1 MTVQGGRRIVG
12 AAAALRVASLMTV
25 PRLLLL
31 VLLVLAACDSPAA
44 TAPKGAAGPVEVAVV
59 TVARTPVTLTRELP
73 GRVAPLRIAEVRA
86 RVNGIVE
93 KRLFTEGA
101 DVAEG
106 DPLYRIEA
114 APYQAALAA
123 AKASLARAESTLKA
137 SRDVARRDREL
148 LGAGAVSTE
157 LAESSQAGLRGVE
170 ADIAAGR
177 AAVQTARIN
186 LEYTTVAAPIS
197 GRIGRSL
204 VTEGAYVQQS
214 AATLM
219 ATIQQ
224 LDRVYVDVTQS
235 TVELQRLR
243 RELES
248 DRLRPPGGEATVSLI
263 LEDGARYAETG
274 ALQFTDVTVDEST
287 GSVLLRAVFP
297 NPRRELLPGMFVR
310 ARIEQGED
318 PEAILVPQRAVTRDQ
333 RGQAAVLVV
342 GEGEKVERRA
352 IVADRVIG
360 DAWRVVSGLTP
371 GERVIVDGLQRA
383 RPGAEVKVVPAES
396 VGDAKA
402 EAAKK

>member
-1 MTVQGGRRIVG
+1 M
-12 AAAALRVASLMTV
+12 SLMTV

-31 VLLVLAACDSPAA
+31 VMLVVAACDPPAA
-44 TAPKGAAGPVEVAVV
+44 SAPKGAPGPAEVAVI
-59 TVARTPVTLTRELP
+59 TVERTPVTLTRELP

-106 DPLYRIEA
+106 EPLYRIES
-114 APYQAALAA
+114 APYQAALASA
-123 AKASLARAESTLKA
+123 RASLARAESALTS

-148 LGAGAVSTE
+148 EGAGAVS
-157 LAESSQAGLRGVE
+157 AEAAERSQAGLRGVE
-170 ADIAAGR
+170 AEIAAGR

-186 LEYTTVAAPIS
+186 LEYTTVTAPIS

-204 VTEGAYVQQS
+204 VSEGAYVQQS

-248 DRLRPPGGEATVSLI
+248 DRLRPSGEAAKVSLI
-263 LEDGARYAETG
+263 LEDGTRYAETG
-274 ALQFTDVTVDEST
+274 ALQFTDVTVDAST

-318 PEAILVPQRAVTRDQ
+318 PQAILVPQRAVTRDQ
-333 RGQAAVLVV
+333 RGQAAVLVI

-360 DAWRVVSGLTP
+360 DAWRVVSGLAP
-371 GERVIVDGLQRA
+371 GDRVVVDGLQRA
-383 RPGAEVKVVPAES
+383 RPGAEVKAAPA
-396 VGDAKA
+396 GDAKA
-402 EAAKK
+402 EAAAK

>member
-1 MTVQGGRRIVG
+1 M
-12 AAAALRVASLMTV
+12 SLMTV

-31 VLLVLAACDSPAA
+31 VMLVLAACDSPAA
-44 TAPKGAAGPVEVAVV
+44 SAPKAAAGPVEVAVI

-93 KRLFTEGA
+93 RRLFTEGA

-114 APYQAALAA
+114 APYQAALAS
-123 AKASLARAESTLKA
+123 AKANLARAESKLA
-137 SRDVARRDREL
+137 SSRDVARRDREL
-148 LGAGAVSTE
+148 LDAGAVSTE
-157 LAESSQAGLRGVE
+157 LAESSQAGLRSVE

-177 AAVQTARIN
+177 AAVQTAKIN

-214 AATLM
+214 TATLM

-248 DRLRPPGGEATVSLI
+248 DRLRPAGDEAQVSLI
-263 LEDGARYAETG
+263 LEDGTRYAETG
-274 ALQFTDVTVDEST
+274 ALQFTDVTVDAST

-318 PEAILVPQRAVTRDQ
+318 PQAILVPQRAVTRDQ

-360 DAWRVVSGLTP
+360 DAWRVVSGLAP
-371 GERVIVDGLQRA
+371 GDRVIVDGLQRA
-383 RPGAEVKVVPAES
+383 RPGAEVKVVPAETA
-396 VGDAKA
+396 GDAKA
-402 EAAKK
+402 GAATK